1 MSHVQVGVFLL
12 DGEQLVA
19 ARIITHFPFF
29 LSISNSSQSVRL
41 HSIAVKS
48 PADKG
53 PKNIRIFINQPQTL
67 DFDQVSSRE
76 SVQDITF
83 TKDQIANCTPVALK
97 YVKFQ
102 NVQSILIFVQNNQ
115 ENTETTVIQQ
125 LKIIGSP
132 INTTNMNEFKRVGGK
147 KDERH

>member
-1 MSHVQVGVFLL
+1 MN
-12 DGEQLVA
+12 
-19 ARIITHFPFF
+19 RIITAF
-29 LSISNSSQSVRL
+29 LSSRSHSSQSVRL
-41 HSIAVKS
+41 HSIAIKS

-76 SVQDITF
+76 SIQDITF
-83 TKDQIANCTPVALK
+83 TKDQITKCTPVALK

-102 NVQSILIFVQNNQ
+102 NVQSVLIFVQNNQ
-115 ENTETTVIQQ
+115 EDTETTVIQQ

-132 INTTNMNEFKRVGGK
+132 IGTTNMSDFKRVGGK